1 VKSEKR
7 GASVEK
13 EPPVPVPAGIQANLR
28 SYQLDGF
35 RWLNQM
41 RKMELGVCLADD
53 MGLGKT
59 LQTLTVLVQ
68 NISEK
73 VTEQLDAPQTGVH
86 AEASGQL
93 DLFAPI
99 EPKINGSQSPSIV
112 IMPAS
117 LLHNWED
124 ELSKFAPS
132 IKFLK
137 YTGQFRQ
144 EMLDKFGSTDLL
156 LTTYGTIRNDIE
168 ILAGIAFD
176 YVILD
181 ESQLIKNPM
190 SKVARAVQR
199 LKSKRRINLS
209 GTPIE
214 NSLTDLWSQMN
225 FLNKGLLGDLK
236 FFKQYF
242 ATPIEK
248 HNDQVKQDKL
258 QTLIRPFFLRRTKM
272 QVEKELPELNEEF
285 IRCEMSEEQKLLY
298 LEEKSR
304 IRNHILQAIEERGIK
319 KSGIAILQGLS
330 KLRQMA
336 NHPKMIL
343 PDYRAGSG
351 KYDEIIRNLNNLIR
365 GGHKILLFSSYVKH
379 LKLIEHYLQSTHT
392 GYMMLTGASRGRQ
405 KIIKQF
411 QEDESKKVFLI
422 TMKAGGVG
430 LNLTQADYVFLL
442 DPWWN
447 PAVENQAINRAH
459 RIGQAKHVF
468 AYRFI
473 SMGTIEE
480 KILNLQRKKSALADI
495 FVRTNNPL
503 KELSIENINE
513 LID

>member
-1 VKSEKR
+1 
-7 GASVEK
+7 
-13 EPPVPVPAGIQANLR
+13 
-28 SYQLDGF
+28 
-35 RWLNQM
+35 
-41 RKMELGVCLADD
+41 
-53 MGLGKT
+53 
-59 LQTLTVLVQ
+59 
-68 NISEK
+68 
-73 VTEQLDAPQTGVH
+73 
-86 AEASGQL
+86 
-93 DLFAPI
+93 
-99 EPKINGSQSPSIV
+99 
-112 IMPAS
+112 
-117 LLHNWED
+117 
-124 ELSKFAPS
+124 
-132 IKFLK
+132 
-137 YTGQFRQ
+137 
-144 EMLDKFGSTDLL
+144 
-156 LTTYGTIRNDIE
+156 
-168 ILAGIAFD
+168 
-176 YVILD
+176 
-181 ESQLIKNPM
+181 
-190 SKVARAVQR
+190 
-199 LKSKRRINLS
+199 
-209 GTPIE
+209 
-214 NSLTDLWSQMN
+214 
-225 FLNKGLLGDLK
+225 LGDLK